1 MNGINQRERL
11 KQILLTLSYEKREVT
26 LASGRKS
33 DFYFDGRQT
42 ALNPEGAVLLGQLF
56 LDEVLKFPQKI
67 EAVGG
72 PTLGADPLVTSISIE
87 SYRRNQPIP
96 AFIIRKET
104 KAHGSQNWIEGLKNL
119 KIGMRVA
126 IIEDVIT
133 TGESSL
139 KAAQKTSDAGFKVV
153 GIFAMIDRE
162 EGGRAAIEKAGF
174 PLITLFK
181 KSELL

>member
-1 MNGINQRERL
+1 MTKRERL
-11 KQILLTLSYEKREVT
+11 KSLLLTLSYEKREVT

-42 ALNPEGAVLLGQLF
+42 ALHPEGATLLGEIF
-56 LDEVLKFPQKI
+56 FDEILKFPQKI
-67 EAVGG
+67 TAVGG

-104 KAHGSQNWIEGLKNL
+104 KAHGAQNWIEGLKNL
-119 KIGMRVA
+119 TPGMNVA

-139 KAAQKTSDAGFKVV
+139 KAAQKTKDAGFNVV

-174 PLITLFK
+174 SLITLFK